1 MCDKHK
7 PILVYEAGGK
17 ATVCE
22 NCKKVLEE
30 WKSNGD
36 GKMHNDKTKKKESK

>member
-17 ATVCE
+17 TTVCE
-22 NCKKVLEE
+22 NCGKILEE
-30 WKSNGD
+30 WKSNGES
-36 GKMHNDKTKKKESK
+36 KMHNKPKKKEPMK